1 MITKIVQTQEEP
13 GCQTIWAPFAQG
25 VIHCRGLAGVFRVR
39 TYRFCQ
45 KKRGLRY
52 VFTLEWHSA
61 GGLRGFFGSERIV
74 FAQKNG
80 GYDTFSLRVG
90 TLPGACGGFSGQNVS
105 FLLEKTGFT
114 IRFHFGAAR
123 CRGLAGAFR
132 VRTYR
137 FCSKKRG
144 LRYFLTFPATFL
156 PALGTL
162 HGVGSLSNT
171 NSTNAGGVRLPDH
184 MGSFC
189 DVCGSPSLAGD
200 RSGRLTRLVQ
210 GLPPDRSA

>member
-1 MITKIVQTQEEP
+1 M
-13 GCQTIWAPFAQG
+13 GS
-25 VIHCRGLAGVFRVR
+25 
-39 TYRFCQ
+39 FCA
-45 KKRGLRY
+45 
-52 VFTLEWHSA
+52 VC
-61 GGLRGFFGSERIV
+61 
-74 FAQKNG
+74 
-80 GYDTFSLRVG
+80 D

-105 FLLEKTGFT
+105 FLPKKTGLRYFLT
-114 IRFHFGAAR
+114 SGRHSAGAL
-123 CRGLAGAFR
+123 RGLFRSERIVFAQKNGVYDTFSLRGGSLPGPAGAFR

>member
-13 GCQTIWAPFAQG
+13 GCQTIWAPFAQC

-61 GGLRGFFGSERIV
+61 GGLRGFFESERIV

-80 GYDTFSLRVG
+80 VYDTFSLWSG
-90 TLPGACGGFSGQNVS
+90 TLPGPAGG
-105 FLLEKTGFT
+105 
-114 IRFHFGAAR
+114 
-123 CRGLAGAFR
+123 FR

-137 FCSKKRG
+137 FCSKKRC
-144 LRYFLTFPATFL
+144 LRYVFT
-156 PALGTL
+156 
-162 HGVGSLSNT
+162 
-171 NSTNAGGVRLPDH
+171 
-184 MGSFC
+184 
-189 DVCGSPSLAGD
+189 
-200 RSGRLTRLVQ
+200 SGRLAAGALRGLFGSERIVFAQKNGVYDTFSLFLRRFCPRLAPCTVWEV
-210 GLPPDRSA
+210 

>member
-25 VIHCRGLAGVFRVR
+25 VIHCRGLAGFFRVR
-39 TYRFCQ
+39 TYRFCS
-45 KKRGLRY
+45 KKG
-52 VFTLEWHSA
+52 V
-61 GGLRGFFGSERIV
+61 
-74 FAQKNG
+74 
-80 GYDTFSLRVG
+80 YDTFSLRGG
-90 TLPGACGGFSGQNVS
+90 TLPGPCGGSSGQNVS
-105 FLLEKTGFT
+105 FLLKKTGFT
-114 IRFHFGAAR
+114 IRFHFGVAL

>member
-13 GCQTIWAPFAQG
+13 GCQTIWAPFAQCA
-25 VIHCRGLAGVFRVR
+25 IHCRGLAGVFRVR
-39 TYRFCQ
+39 TYRFCS
-45 KKRGLRY
+45 KKG
-52 VFTLEWHSA
+52 V
-61 GGLRGFFGSERIV
+61 
-74 FAQKNG
+74 
-80 GYDTFSLRVG
+80 YDTFSLRGG

-105 FLLEKTGFT
+105 FLLKKTGVTIRFHFESARCRDLRGLFGSERIVFAQKTGVT
-114 IRFHFGAAR
+114 IRFHFGVAL

-144 LRYFLTFPATFL
+144 LRYFLIFTATFL
-156 PALGTL
+156 PALSTL
-162 HGVGSLSNT
+162 HGVGNLSNI

-189 DVCGSPSLAGD
+189 DVCGSPSLASD